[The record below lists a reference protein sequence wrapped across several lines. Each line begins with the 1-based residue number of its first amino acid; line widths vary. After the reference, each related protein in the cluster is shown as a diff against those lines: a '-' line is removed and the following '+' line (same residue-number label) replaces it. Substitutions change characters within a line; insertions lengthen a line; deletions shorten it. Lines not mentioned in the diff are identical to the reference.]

1 MPFSN
6 VVEPSRIETG
16 ILQRNTE
23 SEARQTLFQL
33 SGPGQA
39 WCPAENT
46 QNLSAITAL
55 EWRVIVWTVQSQE
68 NVFYVANTSIFLVEG
83 PRPQSQKF
91 VLANEITDG
100 LPSSHRGGD
109 PTSHR
114 GGDPTSHRG
123 GDPTSHRGGD
133 PTSHRGGDP
142 IAAVSP
148 LLRSKKNQYFNE
160 GGNRITIVGLWEKKL

>member
-55 EWRVIVWTVQSQE
+55 EWRVIVWAVQSQE
-68 NVFYVANTSIFLVEG
+68 NVFYIANTSIFLVEG

-100 LPSSHRGGD
+100 LPS
-109 PTSHR
+109 
-114 GGDPTSHRG
+114 SHRG

>member
-1 MPFSN
+1 MACHT
-6 VVEPSRIETG
+6 VVW
-16 ILQRNTE
+16 
-23 SEARQTLFQL
+23 A
-33 SGPGQA
+33 
-39 WCPAENT
+39 
-46 QNLSAITAL
+46 
-55 EWRVIVWTVQSQE
+55 VQSQE
-68 NVFYVANTSIFLVEG
+68 NVFYIANTSIFLVEG

-133 PTSHRGGDP
+133 P

-160 GGNRITIVGLWEKKL
+160 GGNRITIVGL

>member
-55 EWRVIVWTVQSQE
+55 EWRVIVWAVQSQE
-68 NVFYVANTSIFLVEG
+68 NVFYIANTSIFLVEG

-123 GDPTSHRGGD
+123 GDP
-133 PTSHRGGDP
+133 

-160 GGNRITIVGLWEKKL
+160 GGNRITIVGLWKKKYKNLKP

>member
-1 MPFSN
+1 MACHT
-6 VVEPSRIETG
+6 VVW
-16 ILQRNTE
+16 
-23 SEARQTLFQL
+23 A
-33 SGPGQA
+33 
-39 WCPAENT
+39 
-46 QNLSAITAL
+46 
-55 EWRVIVWTVQSQE
+55 VQSQE
-68 NVFYVANTSIFLVEG
+68 NVFYIANTSIFLVEG

-123 GDPTSHRGGD
+123 GDP
-133 PTSHRGGDP
+133 

-160 GGNRITIVGLWEKKL
+160 GGNRITIVGL